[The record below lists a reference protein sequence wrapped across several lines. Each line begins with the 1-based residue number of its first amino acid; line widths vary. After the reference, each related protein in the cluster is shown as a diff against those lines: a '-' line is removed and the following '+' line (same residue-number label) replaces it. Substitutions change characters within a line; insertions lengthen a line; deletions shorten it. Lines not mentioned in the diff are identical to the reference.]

1 MAYITKAEI
10 QEKRKQINALCKQH
24 GVSATVSGANTSSV
38 TVTIRK
44 GKIDFL
50 VNHVETVRHYERVKQ
65 NQIVDNAE
73 WYAKRGYFT
82 CNHYYLD
89 RQFSGDALAFLNEVL
104 TILKIGHYDNSD
116 IMTDYFNCAWYMHI
130 CIGTYEK
137 PYQLISK

>member
-44 GKIDFL
+44 GTIDFL
-50 VNHVETVRHYERVKQ
+50 GNHVDTVRHFEYVKQ
-65 NQIVDNAE
+65 NQIIENAE

-82 CNHYYLD
+82 CNPYYLD
-89 RQFSGDALAFLNEVL
+89 RQFSDNALLFLNEVL
-104 TILKIGHYDNSD
+104 SVLKIGYYDNSD
-116 IMTDYFNCAWYMHI
+116 VMTDYFDTAYYIHI
-130 CIGTYEK
+130 YIGTYEK
-137 PYQLISK
+137 PYLLISE

>member
-10 QEKRKQINALCKQH
+10 QEKRKRVNALCKLY
-24 GVSATVSGANTSSV
+24 GITATVSGANTSSV

-50 VNHVETVRHYERVKQ
+50 GNHVETVRHNEGVKQ
-65 NQIVDNAE
+65 NQIIDNAE

-89 RQFSGDALAFLNEVL
+89 RQFSGDALLFLEQVL
-104 TILKIGHYDNSD
+104 SILKIGYYDNSD
-116 IMTDYFNCAWYMHI
+116 AMIDYFDTAYYIHI
-130 CIGTYEK
+130 CIGTSEK
-137 PYQLISK
+137 PYLLVSE